1 MSQKAYLEAQRKALQ
16 QLFPSLKKIIAL
28 LESSTSTRDSGGFL
42 RSGKPIMKEVTIVI
56 KAREDGTVIVDSE
69 VPNLQLVAILFSMAF
84 DALKAAAENCQ
95 NSTNTLH

>member
-1 MSQKAYLEAQRKALQ
+1 
-16 QLFPSLKKIIAL
+16 
-28 LESSTSTRDSGGFL
+28 
-42 RSGKPIMKEVTIVI
+42 MKEVTIVI

-84 DALKAAAENCQ
+84 DALKTVAENCQ